1 MSKPVASGQRRP
13 RIGLLI
19 SRLDRSFHRTAWLSV
34 AETAR
39 RHNVDAICFDG
50 GVLSADDELSRK
62 SNALYDLVS
71 AQTIDGLL
79 VWSSCLDWLVQPGV
93 MQAFCDRFRPLPLVS
108 IGRALTG
115 FSSVLVDNYQ
125 GMREAVLHLVEAHG
139 YRQIAFLRGPAGTY
153 EEVLRYQAYTD
164 VLAER
169 GIPLN
174 PGLISTHTGWERADG
189 AAMVRLLLDE
199 RGLRPGRDFQALLS
213 VSDDMT
219 CGAMEALMARDVRI
233 PDDVAVVGFNDDQE
247 GRAIVPSLTTVRQP
261 VERVGACAT
270 ERLVAYIRGRHA
282 VEQIVLPLTMVIRRS
297 CGCLSPAVAQAATPR
312 AKASRQGRQSTADL
326 AHQSVEMRQV
336 LSSIS
341 EDLDAAW
348 IAGVSEAFCGD
359 LARGGSDGPAQA
371 GQSMFLSTLDA
382 ALRHSLAAGV
392 DAAAWQSAVSALR
405 RHILQQ
411 VYAAERLQAAED
423 LFQQARVLIAE
434 SAVQAERYRRFQAE
448 QDARHLSEASQSMA
462 TAADLGSVLAM
473 MAQELPRAG
482 VKSCYLSL
490 HSDPARPDGWAR
502 LMLAFT
508 EAGRIA
514 LPEEGLRF
522 PATDLLPPA
531 FWPEHGMPPLLALPL
546 CFREHAL
553 GFVLLEL
560 TQGALA
566 GSETLRNQISSA
578 IEGALLREDLGRAW
592 RQAEEA
598 NRLKSRFLAMVSHE
612 LRAPLSL
619 IVGTTEMLQR
629 EGAPGTAHPE
639 SYRKDLNRI
648 HTSAQHLSRLI
659 GDVLD
664 LASSQVGELR
674 LACEP
679 LHLEAL
685 LREVAPLGE
694 MLALEKGI
702 VWAAEIPDGLPLV
715 WGDRTRLQQVI
726 LNLINNAVKFTNHGF
741 ITLWAVRG
749 RNQVLVAVS
758 DTGMGIP
765 LAEQELIFDEFRQ
778 TERSAQ
784 RGYGGMG
791 LGLAISKRLIE
802 LHGGQIGI
810 LSPGADGTGSTFF
823 FTLPVFESAERLN
836 APRSSRAGTVLLLS
850 EQALAGVRLHEHL
863 ARRGYEVEMLAI
875 GSEPEWLSQV
885 LAAPPGAIVLDM
897 EPAAERGWEV
907 MQTLKLNPGTCDIP
921 VIFYALAEESS
932 TGNLV
937 VLDYLTKPVSEQ
949 DLAQALERQ
958 SVAAAHGKRTTIL
971 VVEDEPAILDLH
983 ARIIRAHVP
992 RCRII
997 RAGNGAEAL
1006 AVMATTIPDLVL
1018 LDLMMPQID
1027 GFTVL
1032 ERMREDPRMRSVPVI
1047 VLTAQIL
1054 TREDM
1059 ARLQQGVVAVL
1070 RKELFSDAEVLTQVE
1085 SALARS
1091 KHLGDEAQRIARL
1104 AMAYIHEHYA
1114 KAISREMLAAEVGVS
1129 ERYLTRCFKQEAG
1142 ITPIDYLNR
1151 YRVQQ
1156 ACRLLEAGHVKVT
1169 DVAMVCG
1176 FSDSTHFGKVF
1187 RKEIGIS
1194 PRAFQREHAPQ

>member
-1 MSKPVASGQRRP
+1 MSELVITGLRRP

-39 RHNVDAICFDG
+39 RHDVDAICFDG

-62 SNALYDLVS
+62 SNTLYDLVS
-71 AQTIDGLL
+71 AQSVDGLL
-79 VWSSCLDWLVQPGV
+79 VWSSCLDWLVQPGA

-108 IGRALTG
+108 IGRTLAG

-125 GMREAVLHLVEAHG
+125 GMREAVLHLVVAHG
-139 YRQIAFLRGPAGTY
+139 YRRIAFLRGPTGTY

-169 GIPLN
+169 GIPLD
-174 PGLISTHTGWERADG
+174 PELISTHTGWERADG

-199 RGLRPGRDFQALLS
+199 RGLQPGRDFQALLS

-219 CGAMEALMARDVRI
+219 CGAMEALMARGVRI

-261 VERVGACAT
+261 VENVGACAT
-270 ERLVAYIRGRHA
+270 ERLVAYIRGEQA
-282 VEQIVLPLTMVIRRS
+282 VEQIVLPLTVVIRRS
-297 CGCLSPAVAQAATPR
+297 CGCLSPAVTDAATPG
-312 AKASRQGRQSTADL
+312 AAAPRQAGL
-326 AHQSVEMRQV
+326 AHQRVDLHQA
-336 LSSIS
+336 LSGIG

-348 IAGVSEAFCGD
+348 IAGIGEAFCGD
-359 LARGGSDGPAQA
+359 LARGCCDDPAQA
-371 GQSMFLSTLDA
+371 RQSMFLSTLDE
-382 ALRHSLAAGV
+382 ALRSSLAAGV

-405 RHILQQ
+405 RWILQQ
-411 VYAAERLQAAED
+411 PCAADRLQAAED

-434 SAVQAERYRRFQAE
+434 AAVQAERYRRFQVE
-448 QDARHLSEASQSMA
+448 RDARHLSEASQSMA
-462 TAADLGSVLAM
+462 TAADLRSVLAM
-473 MAQELPRAG
+473 MVQELPRAG
-482 VKSCYLSL
+482 VTSCYLSL
-490 HSDPARPDGWAR
+490 YSDPAAPAGWAR

-508 EAGRIA
+508 AAGRIA
-514 LPEEGLRF
+514 LPEEGIRF

-531 FWPEHGMPPLLALPL
+531 FWSENGMPPLLALPL
-546 CFREHAL
+546 CFREHAF

-560 TQGALA
+560 TEGALA

-598 NRLKSRFLAMVSHE
+598 NRLKSRFLATVSHE
-612 LRAPLSL
+612 LRTPLSL

-629 EGAPGTAHPE
+629 EGTAGAAHPE

-685 LREVAPLGE
+685 LHKVAPLGE

-702 VWAAEIPDGLPLV
+702 VWAAEIPDGLPLI

-726 LNLINNAVKFTNHGF
+726 LNLVHNAVKFTDHGF
-741 ITLWAVRG
+741 ITLWAERG
-749 RNQVLVAVS
+749 RRRVLVAVS

-765 LAEQELIFDEFRQ
+765 SAEQELIFDEFRQ

-791 LGLAISKRLIE
+791 LGLAISKRLVE
-802 LHGGQIGI
+802 MHGGQIGI
-810 LSPGADGTGSTFF
+810 LSSGADGTGSTFY
-823 FTLPVFESAERLN
+823 FTLPVFEPVEKATS
-836 APRSSRAGTVLLLS
+836 PRSGRAGAVLLLA
-850 EQALAGVRLHEHL
+850 EQAASGARLHEHL
-863 ARRGYEVEMLAI
+863 ARRGYEVEVLVV
-875 GSEPEWLSQV
+875 GSEPDWLSQV

-897 EPAAERGWEV
+897 EPAAERGWEL
-907 MQTLKLNPGTCDIP
+907 MQALKLNPDTCDIP
-921 VIFYALAEESS
+921 VVFYALADQGSM
-932 TGNLV
+932 GNLL

-949 DLAQALERQ
+949 DLAQALDR
-958 SVAAAHGKRTTIL
+958 SVLAPNGKRTTIL
-971 VVEDEPAILDLH
+971 VVEDEPAIQDLH
-983 ARIIRAHVP
+983 ARIIRAHVQG
-992 RCRII
+992 CRII
-997 RAGNGAEAL
+997 RANNGAEAL
-1006 AVMATTIPDLVL
+1006 AVMAATVPDLVL

-1032 ERMREDPRMRSVPVI
+1032 ERMRDDRRTRSVPVI
-1047 VLTAQIL
+1047 VLTAQLL

-1059 ARLQQGVVAVL
+1059 ERLKQGVAAVL

-1104 AMAYIHEHYA
+1104 AMAHIHEHYA
-1114 KAISREMLAAEVGVS
+1114 TAISREMLAAEVGVS
-1129 ERYLTRCFKQEAG
+1129 ERYLTRCFKQETG
-1142 ITPIDYLNR
+1142 ITPTDYLNR

-1156 ACRLLEAGHVKVT
+1156 ACRLLEAGHVKVI
-1169 DVAMVCG
+1169 DVAMLCG

-1187 RKEIGIS
+1187 RKEVGIS
-1194 PRAFQREHAPQ
+1194 PRAYQRERAPR